1 MKQIADDTKV
11 KVDRFNTILSF
22 SRVSFCAFQSINWKN
37 STSTSS
43 ILFAFYCFDFP
54 KSQKISS

>member
-22 SRVSFCAFQSINWKN
+22 SRVSFCAFQSIN
-37 STSTSS
+37 
-43 ILFAFYCFDFP
+43 
-54 KSQKISS
+54 